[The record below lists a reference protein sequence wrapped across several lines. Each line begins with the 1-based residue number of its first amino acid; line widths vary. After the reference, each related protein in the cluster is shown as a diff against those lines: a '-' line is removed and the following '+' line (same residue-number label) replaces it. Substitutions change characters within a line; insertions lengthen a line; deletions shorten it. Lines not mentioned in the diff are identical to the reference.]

1 MKSQSRYNSTKKGF
15 IIVFF
20 RDVMT
25 FHAVPL
31 IPPPPLCFRS
41 REITKSVETH
51 QPPMRDVT
59 IEQPLRGVL

>member
-1 MKSQSRYNSTKKGF
+1 MKSQSRQNSTKKGF

-31 IPPPPLCFRS
+31 TPPPPCFRS
-41 REITKSVETH
+41 REITKSAETH
-51 QPPMRDVT
+51 QPPMRDVI